1 MKGHMQILADSPF
14 AKAKRPV
21 LNVTQ
26 TIRLFVETQLMNF
39 QLTAGEVKK
48 LFKCDSDKAKLIM
61 KEVHRRRKQE
71 GIVKPVV
78 RDGFIYLIENDAYPG
93 WIKCGMTTELK
104 SRLDAYNGYDPL
116 KRFRVIAS
124 SEVPNRRK
132 SESQLLNDLKMKS
145 SLQTGEWFKID
156 KEIALKIFEQIS

>member
-1 MKGHMQILADSPF
+1 MEILANSPYAR
-14 AKAKRPV
+14 AKKPV
-21 LNVTQ
+21 LNVTP

-48 LFKCDSDKAKLIM
+48 LFKCDAVKAKLII

-78 RDGFIYLIENDAYPG
+78 CDGFIYLIENDAYPG

-116 KRFRVIAS
+116 KRFRIIVS
-124 SEVPNRRK
+124 SEVVNRRK
-132 SESQLLNDLKMKS
+132 AESHLLNDLKMKC

-156 KEIALKIFEQIS
+156 KEIALEIFERIS